1 MTFWGLAKI
10 RAKRDKTM
18 NRKVLESG
26 DFPSFTFV
34 PETIEVA
41 AATGGMQFMPEVEA
55 MLDESVLVLE
65 TDNEDVVV
73 FWFYQG
79 RGE

>member
-1 MTFWGLAKI
+1 MSGVLAI
-10 RAKRDKTM
+10 RALDVSVGIDTGPA
-18 NRKVLESG
+18 V
-26 DFPSFTFV
+26 
-34 PETIEVA
+34 VA
-41 AATGGMQFMPEVEA
+41 SRAGTPAMPEVEA
-55 MLDESVLVLE
+55 LLDESVVVLE

>member
-1 MTFWGLAKI
+1 
-10 RAKRDKTM
+10 
-18 NRKVLESG
+18 
-26 DFPSFTFV
+26 
-34 PETIEVA
+34 
-41 AATGGMQFMPEVEA
+41 MPEVEA

-65 TDNEDVVV
+65 TDNENVVV